1 MIILWLRY
9 VAVAKPT
16 WLSLQDFA
24 ELSGFPTTSHGKWS
38 LFFLPATLI
47 LPNLY
52 CGIRS
57 LPISISLPGM
67 RLTNA
72 ANWDQSEFSARFLQ
86 KLHSDPT

>member
-16 WLSLQDFA
+16 WLSLQDYT
-24 ELSGFPTTSHGKWS
+24 ELSGFPTTSHGKSS
-38 LFFLPATLI
+38 LFFLPAASI

-52 CGIRS
+52 CRIRS
-57 LPISISLPGM
+57 LPISMSLPGL

-72 ANWDQSEFSARFLQ
+72 ANWGQSEISARFLQ
-86 KLHSDPT
+86 KLHSDPR